1 MKVSNKLLTMIN
13 LITQIFIWQNL
24 RVLQR
29 NNIAEL
35 LFCTNFHR
43 SGHKIPS
50 CGLHRS
56 FDKWRN
62 QDTLPNQSSWNTN
75 TQSGTS
81 TESPVAVPID
91 HRVWSSIEERKYV

>member
-43 SGHKIPS
+43 SGHKIWSLAVDYTDHSINDVIKIRYPIRTP
-50 CGLHRS
+50 GTRIRS
-56 FDKWRN
+56 LVRVRN
-62 QDTLPNQSSWNTN
+62 HPWQFWL
-75 TQSGTS
+75 
-81 TESPVAVPID
+81 
-91 HRVWSSIEERKYV
+91 